1 MLLPLM
7 RLMTAQLALSGDLQR
22 VVSAVHGLPEGFGSV
37 RIVRVDGLGR
47 PMGYM
52 WRVGASVNFALLA
65 MQPHSKSQHRVK
77 PGSSGLQ
84 IDPRITFAFF
94 MLLRNNTL
102 YLGITELLAL
112 SIAYHIAGIFDFYVP
127 TTH

>member
-47 PMGYM
+47 PMGCM
-52 WRVGASVNFALLA
+52 WRVGASVNFANI
-65 MQPHSKSQHRVK
+65 SRS
-77 PGSSGLQ
+77 
-84 IDPRITFAFF
+84 
-94 MLLRNNTL
+94 
-102 YLGITELLAL
+102 
-112 SIAYHIAGIFDFYVP
+112 
-127 TTH
+127 